1 MADLRPVTQLAAAIE
16 ALEILGPTR
25 YAWLGAAFELPE
37 PVRRLAPPDGRRA
50 ALVHAIQWRLYAD
63 FFTAGGPTPPPAR
76 TTRSRDG
83 RLARAL
89 SAANAGTI
97 RTDPGWWFVGTDD
110 GRLIVERLGLHM
122 WAVPEEV
129 VPDGPGPLRAG
140 DPVAVRMPSEA
151 PNFSPGFYMAFSDR
165 GFDPDRPRLLDRFYL
180 HVRATSA
187 VRCMELTTAR
197 LNAADL
203 PFRLKVVDEPANFGR
218 CDSAVLTLQRKDR
231 DAALHHVRE
240 LRRSLEPGLDAT
252 VPALTLRLAPGLG
265 FAEDPAGGVSFG
277 AHRCRL
283 IAAALVEAHEAGL
296 TELGDRMELVRTH
309 MARANTTPEAP
320 YLGPRSAGEP
330 RLPDHAPL
338 EQEAT
343 TCR

>member
-25 YAWLGAAFELPE
+25 YAWLGEAFDLPE
-37 PVRRLAPPDGRRA
+37 PVRRLAPPDGLRA
-50 ALVHAIQWRLYAD
+50 ALVHAVQWRLYAD
-63 FFTAGGPTPPPAR
+63 FFTAGAPTPPPAR
-76 TTRSRDG
+76 ITRSRD
-83 RLARAL
+83 RQLAAGAL
-89 SAANAGTI
+89 GGQRGNGHD
-97 RTDPGWWFVGTDD
+97 DPGWWFVGFDD

-122 WAVPEEV
+122 WAAPEEV
-129 VPDGPGPLRAG
+129 APDVPGPLRGG

-165 GFDPDRPRLLDRFYL
+165 GLDPDRPRLLDRYYL
-180 HVRATSA
+180 HVRAGSA
-187 VRCMELTTAR
+187 VRCVELATTR

-203 PFRLKVVDEPANFGR
+203 PFRLKVVDEPASFGR
-218 CDSAVLTLQRKDR
+218 CDSAVLALQRKDR

-240 LRRSLEPGLDAT
+240 LHQSLGPGLDAR

-296 TELGDRMELVRTH
+296 TAARRPDGGRASPHGRRGHDPRGAVPGSAVGGRAPAAARRA
-309 MARANTTPEAP
+309 ARA
-320 YLGPRSAGEP
+320 
-330 RLPDHAPL
+330 
-338 EQEAT
+338 
-343 TCR
+343 